1 MILSFSPP
9 VWYSNDKKYVADVKD
24 TDVKLISEPVDLSK
38 ECVTKP
44 PAASDI
50 ESFIKDVLPIIHEQ
64 TASWFTSP
72 LTVEKLQK
80 KLRCDFQSLQI
91 KHEQRYVTF
100 VWVPKYF
107 SIESNAFKLTFTIL
121 SMKDYYPRIPTNFLD
136 PDTPRATT
144 PVEENQN
151 ENTTVRNIV
160 IHPDTQ
166 PEFMDD
172 IPFSEHP
179 STLELR
185 DEKSRERQ
193 RLREAKLRSAIA
205 RLKVEQLRER
215 YLRHYGG
222 EEVSEEEYE
231 DDSSFISEG
240 SEASHKKL

>member
-1 MILSFSPP
+1 MKLTFSAP
-9 VWYSNDKKYVADVKD
+9 VWYSNDKKYVAEVKD
-24 TDVKLISEPVDLSK
+24 TDIILDSEPVDLSK
-38 ECVTKP
+38 ECITKP
-44 PAASDI
+44 PATADVETFVKDI
-50 ESFIKDVLPIIHEQ
+50 LPIIHEQ
-64 TASWFTSP
+64 TGSWFTSP
-72 LTVEKLQK
+72 LTLEKLQK
-80 KLRCDFQSLQI
+80 KLRCDFQDIQI
-91 KHEQRYVTF
+91 KHDQRYVIF
-100 VWVPKYF
+100 KWVPKYF
-107 SIESNAFKLTFTIL
+107 TIESNAFKLTFTIS
-121 SMKDYYPRIPTNFLD
+121 SMNDYYPRIPTNFLD

-144 PVEENQN
+144 PANEVENAN
-151 ENTTVRNIV
+151 VRNIV

-193 RLREAKLRSAIA
+193 RLRQAKLRSAIA

-222 EEVSEEEYE
+222 EVSEEEYE
-231 DDSSFISEG
+231 DDSSFDSEG